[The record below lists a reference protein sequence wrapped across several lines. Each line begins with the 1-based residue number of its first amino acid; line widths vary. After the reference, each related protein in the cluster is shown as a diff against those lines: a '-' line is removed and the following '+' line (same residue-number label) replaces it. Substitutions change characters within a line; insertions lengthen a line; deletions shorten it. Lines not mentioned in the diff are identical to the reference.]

1 MLFIEIF
8 LSITGFIV
16 NPSTGII
23 TTTKE
28 FDYETEN
35 TPINITCTVN
45 DTKYYDSVMITVMIK
60 DMNDN
65 APIFNSSLYRAYIK
79 ENTHGKMIFQNV
91 R

>member
-1 MLFIEIF
+1 M
-8 LSITGFIV
+8 

-35 TPINITCTVN
+35 TPFNITCTVN
-45 DTKYYDSVMITVMIK
+45 DTNYYDSVMITVMIK